1 MDTKM
6 IEAGRSLGVLRL
18 THLIQKCEEEKGDTA
33 FRILKR
39 VMQVRGDRA
48 GVLKFAR
55 EVLAKVNEW

>member
-18 THLIQKCEEEKGDTA
+18 THLIQKCEKEKSEIA
-33 FRILKR
+33 FRVLKR
-39 VMQVRGDRA
+39 VMQIKGDRA

-55 EVLAKVNEW
+55 EVLASVNEW